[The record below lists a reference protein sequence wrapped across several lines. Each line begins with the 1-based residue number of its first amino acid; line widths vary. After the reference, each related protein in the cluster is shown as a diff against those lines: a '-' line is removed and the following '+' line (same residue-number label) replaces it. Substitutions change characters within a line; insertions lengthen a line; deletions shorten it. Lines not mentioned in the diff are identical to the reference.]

1 MQQYTVP
8 QFIDVE
14 AKIIGPITTRQFLI
28 FLGAALLI
36 FISYKVFDFGL
47 FLVIGILIF
56 LIAGVFAFL
65 KVNGRPFHYF
75 VLNLVQTLKKPSVR
89 VWNHQ
94 RPSFEAKENKEFKF
108 EEVVVNKK
116 LNEAQLAELSLIVDT
131 KGKYQGGNGEQD
143 IRNL

>member
-28 FLGAALLI
+28 FLAAALII
-36 FISYKVFDFGL
+36 FISFKVFDFGL
-47 FLVIGILIF
+47 FLMVSIVVF
-56 LIAGVFAFL
+56 LLAGTFAFL

-75 VLNLVQTLKKPSVR
+75 VLNLVQTLKKPTVR

-94 RPSFEAKENKEFKF
+94 HPSFEEKENKEFKF
-108 EEVVVNKK
+108 EEVIVNKK
-116 LNEAQLAELSLIVDT
+116 LNESQLAELSLIIDT
-131 KGKYQGGNGEQD
+131 KGKYQGDNGNQD
-143 IRNL
+143 VKNL